1 MNAALVA
8 VVITRV
14 PGAQGVDLASSAGI
28 VIVTDTVLCAFASW
42 YRRFLR
48 GTQERQRAMREA
60 REREKRREARTAS
73 RRPAR

>member
-14 PGAQGVDLASSAGI
+14 PGAQGVDLATTAGL
-28 VIVTDTVLCAFASW
+28 VVVTDTILCAFASW

-60 REREKRREARTAS
+60 RERDKRREARAS